1 MRYFSR
7 PYFRVGRGGLPL
19 YDVRINDKLDLGT
32 RLQEDD
38 IDILITG
45 ASVAQRNPL

>member
-7 PYFRVGRGGLPL
+7 PSFCVGRGGLSL

-38 IDILITG
+38 IDLLITG